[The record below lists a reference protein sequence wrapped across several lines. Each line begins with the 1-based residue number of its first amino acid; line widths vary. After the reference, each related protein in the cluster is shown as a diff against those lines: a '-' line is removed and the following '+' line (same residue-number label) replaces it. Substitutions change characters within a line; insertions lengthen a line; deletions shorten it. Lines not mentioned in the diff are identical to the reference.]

1 MTAKARRSART
12 RARRAHS
19 PPVIDSLASL
29 RAHLQMAL
37 EVEHATIPPYFTAW
51 LSIGEGHNYEAAET
65 IRSVMLE
72 EMLHLT
78 LAANLLNAV
87 GGRPSLTHE
96 DFVPRYPH
104 RLPHSGNRFEVSIE
118 RFSRAAL
125 ETFLQI
131 ERPEAKGAKPEPG
144 HFHTIGQFYAAI
156 DDAIDRLCD
165 RLGEA
170 RVFSGPASRQIRPKD
185 YYGAGAII
193 EVTSR
198 DTAHRA
204 IAEIVEQGEGAHHGI
219 FDRDHR
225 ILGEGGG
232 QEVAHYYRYMEILKG
247 KRYTRHDT
255 ARSGPTGG
263 RLPVDYRAVY
273 PIRANT
279 KAADYPRGSEIRTA
293 LEAFGRGYG
302 ELLRALERAFRGHR
316 DSLTEGIAR
325 MFSLRH
331 QALALIQTP
340 SGDGKTTVGLD
351 FRAPPARRRARASAR
366 GSR

>member
-1 MTAKARRSART
+1 
-12 RARRAHS
+12 
-19 PPVIDSLASL
+19 
-29 RAHLQMAL
+29 MAL
-37 EVEHATIPPYFTAW
+37 EVEHTTIPPYFTAW
-51 LSIGEGHNYEAAET
+51 LSIKEGHNYEAAET

-87 GGRPSLTHE
+87 GGKPSLMHR

-125 ETFLQI
+125 ETFLKI

-156 DDAIDRLCD
+156 DAAIDQLCD
-165 RLGEA
+165 RLGEH
-170 RVFSGPASRQIRPKD
+170 RVFRGDPGRQIRPRD
-185 YYGAGAII
+185 YYGAGRII
-193 EVTSR
+193 EVTDR

-232 QEVAHYYRYMEILKG
+232 QEVAHYYRYMEILRG
-247 KRYTRHDT
+247 RRYTRHDT

-273 PIRANT
+273 PIRANA
-279 KAADYPRGSEIRTA
+279 KAGDYPRGSEIRTA
-293 LEAFGRGYG
+293 LEGFGRGYG

-316 DSLTEGIAR
+316 ESLTEGIAR
-325 MFSLRH
+325 MFSLKH

-351 FRAPPARRRARASAR
+351 FRPPPAGRPRASAR
-366 GSR
+366 RPR

>member
-1 MTAKARRSART
+1 MSAKATRAARKPRPRT
-12 RARRAHS
+12 RRTRPA
-19 PPVIDSLASL
+19 PIIDSLASL

-51 LSIGEGHNYEAAET
+51 LSIQEGHNYEAAET
-65 IRSVMLE
+65 IRGVMLE

-87 GGRPSLTHE
+87 GGRPSLTHR

-104 RLPHSGNRFEVSIE
+104 RLPHSGNRFEISIE

-125 ETFLQI
+125 GTFLQI
-131 ERPEAKGAKPEPG
+131 ERPEPKGGRPEPG

-156 DDAIDRLCD
+156 GEAIDRLCD
-165 RLGEA
+165 RLGER
-170 RVFSGPASRQIRPKD
+170 RVFSGHRRRQIRPKD
-185 YYGAGAII
+185 YYGAGSIVV
-193 EVTSR
+193 VTSR

-204 IAEIVEQGEGAHHGI
+204 IAEIVEQGEGAHDGI

-247 KRYTRHDT
+247 RRYTQHDT
-255 ARSGPTGG
+255 AASGPRGG
-263 RLPVDYRAVY
+263 KLPVDYRAVY

-279 KAADYPRGSEIRTA
+279 RAGDYPRGSETRAA

-302 ELLRALERAFRGHR
+302 ELLAALERAFGGHR
-316 DSLTEGIAR
+316 DQLTQGIAR
-325 MFSLRH
+325 MFSLKH
-331 QALALIQTP
+331 QALALIRTP
-340 SGDGKTTVGLD
+340 TGDGKTTVGLD
-351 FRAPPARRRARASAR
+351 FRAGMR
-366 GSR
+366 